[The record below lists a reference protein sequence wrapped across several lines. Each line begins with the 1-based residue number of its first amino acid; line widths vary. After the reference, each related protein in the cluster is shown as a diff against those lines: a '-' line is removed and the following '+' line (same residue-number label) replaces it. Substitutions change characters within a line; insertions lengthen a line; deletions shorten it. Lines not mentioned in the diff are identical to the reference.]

1 MIGEILRRE
10 REQQKLTIQDVEQAT
25 SIRALYI
32 EALEQGE
39 YDKLPGEVYAKGFIK
54 NYANFLNLNGDD
66 MVKKFIMEISPATIA
81 PEENIPAEKT
91 ETQPAA
97 AETGTITKTR
107 SQRRAESAA
116 SGEEDDS
123 RKKYLVAAVAA
134 LILLIGGLVFGLSGS
149 GDDNSVAKTDETQT
163 TENPQIAQ
171 NTPTPVPETQPPAV
185 APPTSG
191 VNVQATFSDD
201 CWTQVVID
209 GALVFEGMINAGQ
222 VFDWAGTQS
231 VYVVLGNAGAVN
243 FVMNGQDIGAIGA
256 AGAVVE
262 RIFTR

>member
-1 MIGEILRRE
+1 MIGEILRKE

-66 MVKKFIMEISPATIA
+66 MVKKFIMEISPATVA

-97 AETGTITKTR
+97 AETSTITKTR

-116 SGEEDDS
+116 SNEDDDS

-134 LILLIGGLVFGLSGS
+134 VILLIGGLVFGLRGS
-149 GDDNSVAKTDETQT
+149 GDDNSVVKTDETQAV
-163 TENPQIAQ
+163 ENPQVAQ
-171 NTPTPVPETQPPAV
+171 VTPETPPPAV
-185 APPTSG
+185 TPPING
-191 VNVQATFSDD
+191 VSVQATFSDD

-209 GALVFEGMINAGQ
+209 GALIYEGMINAGQ

-256 AGAVVE
+256 NGAVVE
-262 RIFTR
+262 RTFTR

>member
-54 NYANFLNLNGDD
+54 NYANFLSLNGDEL
-66 MVKKFIMEISPATIA
+66 VKKFVMEISPATIA

-91 ETQPAA
+91 EPKPA

-116 SGEEDDS
+116 SEKEDDS
-123 RKKYLVAAVAA
+123 RKKYLIAAVAV
-134 LILLIGGLVFGLSGS
+134 LILLLGGLVFGLSGS
-149 GDDNSVAKTDETQT
+149 GDEDSVVKNDETQT

-171 NTPTPVPETQPPAV
+171 NTPAPVPDAPPPAV

-191 VNVQATFSDD
+191 VSVQATFSDD

-256 AGAVVE
+256 NGAVVD